1 MRCTNPLCG
10 WTGFNTQPPEGG
22 WERDLWKP
30 IVPVPVS
37 THSRLKAAG
46 RLVFFT
52 SQHSHRFNTQPPEG
66 GWRQSNAGRFPQSCF
81 NTQPPEG
88 GWSERDRSG
97 DLSVVSTHSRLKA
110 AGIQAA
116 TVPRAV
122 SVSTHSRL
130 KAAGFCCSLSCCS
143 KLFQHTAA

>member
-110 AGIQAA
+110 AGRI
-116 TVPRAV
+116 RRNIR
-122 SVSTHSRL
+122 SRRL
-130 KAAGFCCSLSCCS
+130 SFNTQPPEGGWSLRN
-143 KLFQHTAA
+143 TAP